1 MEILHLS
8 SSDYF
13 KCPTKGVWLC
23 KLQCWDGARGEKKW
37 IMDGWMNGWI
47 VGKIYGNTHKQ
58 VIWRVLLPPGEDLWR
73 LGGNQGVRLQHV
85 TTGKILTVTRFFDIF

>member
-1 MEILHLS
+1 ME
-8 SSDYF
+8 
-13 KCPTKGVWLC
+13 
-23 KLQCWDGARGEKKW
+23 
-37 IMDGWMNGWI
+37 
-47 VGKIYGNTHKQ
+47 NTHKQ